1 MAGHAGSAYA
11 TANLTWNQT
20 NVGQQYWGEPDIHP
34 QWCQQCAFVDKDS
47 LTKAQGRCIRA
58 GHDHVAQRT
67 DPAPRNRGAR
77 GRAPDPPP
85 PFLAGCYT
93 SEMSRLKGGWKAMQ
107 EECEIAESEEE
118 FGRFEMPTWQ
128 QWEVEFKN
136 WWEMRKPCQE
146 ALSEILSNYNP
157 DPYGEAEAEKNNWY
171 KGLRK
176 WAA

>member
-34 QWCQQCAFVDKDS
+34 QWCQQCAFVDKDN

-85 PFLAGCYT
+85 ISRRLLHVGDVAAQGRVEGDAG
-93 SEMSRLKGGWKAMQ
+93 G
-107 EECEIAESEEE
+107 
-118 FGRFEMPTWQ
+118 
-128 QWEVEFKN
+128 
-136 WWEMRKPCQE
+136 MRDCGK
-146 ALSEILSNYNP
+146 
-157 DPYGEAEAEKNNWY
+157 
-171 KGLRK
+171 
-176 WAA
+176 